1 LSHKQQKTPLMNTKN
16 LLLAT
21 VFGFTAMISFAQQ
34 PAKVWAQIT
43 DANAVP
49 FVNADGN
56 LVSNN
61 ASLNAVL
68 ETQEI
73 TSVQAALPASKQAK
87 LQRVYE
93 FSCACSL
100 SDLSASLEKVS
111 VVSGIENAPSYQVL
125 ATPND
130 YNLGLANNYALDL
143 INAQGAW
150 DLSTG
155 NSNIVLGISD
165 QNMSPNHSELL
176 GKVVHYDASNMATVT
191 HGNAVSILAAGNT
204 NNNNGLSSIG
214 YNSSIAFYQMNYN
227 EVIAASNAGIRVINI
242 SWSSGCF
249 YNQYE
254 QDAVTEAYDNGS
266 FIIAAAGNGVTCGSP
281 DALVYPAAYAHVF
294 SVTSIGSADNHEQ
307 YAGDASSTHQHNQMV
322 DLSAPGYGVAVAPA
336 DGWYINSSGTSYAAP
351 MVTGTVG
358 LMLAVN
364 PCLSTSNI
372 EMILKNSSVDINALN
387 PLYAGKIGAGR
398 LNAAAAVAMAQGFV
412 NEANFNATI
421 QGLCVSSSATVTLN
435 PSGAVAPY
443 TVTWSNGMTG
453 TQNSGLASGT
463 YQLTLTDALGC
474 TTDTTIFINAPTAV
488 QVNGVSSNV
497 QCFGQANGAIDVTV
511 MQGTPAYTYSWDNGA
526 TTEDLTNLAPGT
538 YRLVVVDGNGCSSI
552 TSYEIT
558 QPTEIVLSTSV
569 VDVTANNNGSID
581 LSIEGGEPAY
591 IIAWSNGA
599 VTEDQQNIA
608 AGTYNVTVFDAN
620 GCTASTQVVVNNNSV
635 SGIEEQ
641 NNATMNVYPNP
652 SNGASQVTWS
662 GAMTEINV
670 VDQNGRTIVQATIE
684 GTNSY
689 SLEGLSVGTYFVR
702 LANAEGIAGTQR
714 IVVL

>member
-1 LSHKQQKTPLMNTKN
+1 MKTKN
-16 LLLAT
+16 LLLAALL
-21 VFGFTAMISFAQQ
+21 GLASTATFAQESS
-34 PAKVWAQIT
+34 KVWAQIT
-43 DANAVP
+43 DASAVP
-49 FVNADGN
+49 FVNADGQ

-61 ASLNAVL
+61 NSLNAAIQQQGIVG
-68 ETQEI
+68 
-73 TSVQAALPASKQAK
+73 VRAALPASRQAK

-93 FSCACSL
+93 FTCACSVNAL
-100 SDLSASLEKVS
+100 SSALKEVN
-111 VVSGIENAPSYQVL
+111 VVEGIENAPNYQVL

-150 DLSTG
+150 DITTG

-165 QNMSPNHSELL
+165 QNISPNHSELV
-176 GKVVHYDASNMATVT
+176 GKIVHYDATNTTTPS
-191 HGNAVSILAAGNT
+191 HGNAVSVLAAGNT

-214 YNSSIAFYQMNYN
+214 YNSSIAFYQMDYN
-227 EVIAASNAGIRVINI
+227 QIIAASYTGIRVVNI
-242 SWSSGCF
+242 SWTSGCF

-254 QDAVTEAYDNGS
+254 QDAMTEVHNNGT
-266 FIIAAAGNGVTCGSP
+266 FIVAAAGNGNTCGTP

-294 SVTSIGSADNHEQ
+294 AVTSIGESDNHEQ
-307 YAGDASSTHQHNQMV
+307 WAGDPTSTHQHNQMV
-322 DLSAPGYGVAVAPA
+322 DLSAPGYGVAVVPM

-364 PCLSTSNI
+364 PCLSTANI

-412 NEANFNATI
+412 NQANFNASV

-511 MQGTPAYTYSWDNGA
+511 MQGTPNYTYTWDNGA
-526 TTEDLTNLAPGT
+526 TTEDLSNLAPGT
-538 YRLVVVDGNGCSSI
+538 YRLTVVDGNGCSST

-581 LSIEGGEPAY
+581 LSIAGGVPAY
-591 IIAWSNGA
+591 LIAWSNGA
-599 VTEDQQNIA
+599 VTEDLQNIA

-620 GCTASTQVVVNNNSV
+620 GCTASTEVIVNNNSV
-635 SGIEEQ
+635 NGIEEQ
-641 NNATMNVYPNP
+641 HGTAMNVYPNP

-662 GAMTEINV
+662 GAMNELNV
-670 VDQNGRTIVQATIE
+670 VDQNGRTILKATVE
-684 GTNSY
+684 GRNSY

>member
-1 LSHKQQKTPLMNTKN
+1 
-16 LLLAT
+16 
-21 VFGFTAMISFAQQ
+21 
-34 PAKVWAQIT
+34 IT
-43 DANAVP
+43 DASAVP
-49 FVNADGN
+49 FVNADGQ
-56 LVSNN
+56 LVSNHN
-61 ASLNAVL
+61 SLNAAIQQQGIV
-68 ETQEI
+68 E
-73 TSVQAALPASKQAK
+73 VRAALPASRQAK

-93 FSCACSL
+93 FTCACSVNAL
-100 SDLSASLEKVS
+100 SSALKEVN
-111 VVSGIENAPSYQVL
+111 VVEGIENAPNYQVL

-130 YNLGLANNYALDL
+130 YNLGYANNYALDL

-150 DLSTG
+150 DITTG

-165 QNMSPNHSELL
+165 QNISPNHSELV
-176 GKVVHYDASNMATVT
+176 GKIVHYDASNMATPT

-214 YNSSIAFYQMNYN
+214 YNSSIAFYQMDYN
-227 EVIAASNAGIRVINI
+227 QIIAASYTGIRVINI
-242 SWSSGCF
+242 SWTSGCF

-254 QDAVTEAYDNGS
+254 QDAMTEVHDNGT
-266 FIIAAAGNGVTCGSP
+266 FIVAAAGNGNTCGTP

-294 SVTSIGSADNHEQ
+294 AVTSIGESDNHEQ
-307 YAGDASSTHQHNQMV
+307 WAGDPTSTHQHNQMV

-364 PCLSTSNI
+364 PCLSTANI

-488 QVNGVSSNV
+488 QVNAVSSNV

>member
-1 LSHKQQKTPLMNTKN
+1 
-16 LLLAT
+16 
-21 VFGFTAMISFAQQ
+21 
-34 PAKVWAQIT
+34 
-43 DANAVP
+43 
-49 FVNADGN
+49 
-56 LVSNN
+56 
-61 ASLNAVL
+61 
-68 ETQEI
+68 
-73 TSVQAALPASKQAK
+73 
-87 LQRVYE
+87 
-93 FSCACSL
+93 
-100 SDLSASLEKVS
+100 
-111 VVSGIENAPSYQVL
+111 
-125 ATPND
+125 
-130 YNLGLANNYALDL
+130 
-143 INAQGAW
+143 
-150 DLSTG
+150 
-155 NSNIVLGISD
+155 
-165 QNMSPNHSELL
+165 MSPNHSELL
-176 GKVVHYDASNMATVT
+176 GKVVHYDASNVATVT

>member
-1 LSHKQQKTPLMNTKN
+1 MKTKN
-16 LLLAT
+16 LLLAALLGLT
-21 VFGFTAMISFAQQ
+21 SFTSFAQESS
-34 PAKVWAQIT
+34 KVWAQIT
-43 DANAVP
+43 DASAVP
-49 FVNADGN
+49 FVNADGQ
-56 LVSNN
+56 LVSNHN
-61 ASLNAVL
+61 SLNAAIQQQGIV
-68 ETQEI
+68 E
-73 TSVQAALPASKQAK
+73 VRAALPASRQAK

-93 FSCACSL
+93 FTCACSVNAL
-100 SDLSASLEKVS
+100 SSALKEVN
-111 VVSGIENAPSYQVL
+111 VVEGIENAPNYQVL

-130 YNLGLANNYALDL
+130 YNLGYANNYALDL

-150 DLSTG
+150 DITTG

-165 QNMSPNHSELL
+165 QNISPNHSELV
-176 GKVVHYDASNMATVT
+176 GKIVHYDASNMATPT

-214 YNSSIAFYQMNYN
+214 YNSSIAFYQMDYN
-227 EVIAASNAGIRVINI
+227 QIIAASYTGIRVVNI
-242 SWSSGCF
+242 SWTSGCF

-254 QDAVTEAYDNGS
+254 QDAMTEVHDNGT
-266 FIIAAAGNGVTCGSP
+266 FIVAAAGNGNTCGTP

-294 SVTSIGSADNHEQ
+294 AVTSIGESDNHEQ
-307 YAGDASSTHQHNQMV
+307 WAGDPTSTHQHNQMV

-364 PCLSTSNI
+364 PCLSTANI

-398 LNAAAAVAMAQGFV
+398 LNASAAVAMAQGFV

-488 QVNGVSSNV
+488 QVNAVSSNV

>member
-1 LSHKQQKTPLMNTKN
+1 MKTKN
-16 LLLAT
+16 LLLAALLGLT
-21 VFGFTAMISFAQQ
+21 SFTSFAQGSS
-34 PAKVWAQIT
+34 KVWAQIT
-43 DANAVP
+43 DASAVP
-49 FVNADGN
+49 FVNADGQ
-56 LVSNN
+56 LVSNHN
-61 ASLNAVL
+61 SLNAAIQQQGIV
-68 ETQEI
+68 E
-73 TSVQAALPASKQAK
+73 VRAALPASRQAK

-93 FSCACSL
+93 FTCACSVNAL
-100 SDLSASLEKVS
+100 SSALKEVN
-111 VVSGIENAPSYQVL
+111 VVEGIENAPNYQVL

-130 YNLGLANNYALDL
+130 YNLGYANNYALDL

-150 DLSTG
+150 DITTG

-165 QNMSPNHSELL
+165 QNISPNHSELV
-176 GKVVHYDASNMATVT
+176 GKIVHYDASNMATPT

-214 YNSSIAFYQMNYN
+214 YNSSIAFYQMDYN
-227 EVIAASNAGIRVINI
+227 QIIAASYTGIRVINI
-242 SWSSGCF
+242 SWTSGCF

-254 QDAVTEAYDNGS
+254 QDAMTEVHDNGT
-266 FIIAAAGNGVTCGSP
+266 FIVAAAGNGNTCGTP

-294 SVTSIGSADNHEQ
+294 AVTSIGESDNHEQ
-307 YAGDASSTHQHNQMV
+307 WAGDPTSTHQHNQMV

-364 PCLSTSNI
+364 PCLSTANI

-398 LNAAAAVAMAQGFV
+398 LNASAAVAMAQGFV

-488 QVNGVSSNV
+488 QVNAVSSNV

>member
-1 LSHKQQKTPLMNTKN
+1 MKTKN
-16 LLLAT
+16 LLLAALLGLT
-21 VFGFTAMISFAQQ
+21 SFTSFAQGSS
-34 PAKVWAQIT
+34 KVWAQIT
-43 DANAVP
+43 DASAVP
-49 FVNADGN
+49 FVNADGQ
-56 LVSNN
+56 LVSNHN
-61 ASLNAVL
+61 SLNAAIQQQGIV
-68 ETQEI
+68 E
-73 TSVQAALPASKQAK
+73 VRAALPASRQAK

-93 FSCACSL
+93 FTCACSVNAL
-100 SDLSASLEKVS
+100 SSALKEVN
-111 VVSGIENAPSYQVL
+111 VVEGIENAPNYQVL

-130 YNLGLANNYALDL
+130 YNLGYANNYALDL

-150 DLSTG
+150 DITTG

-165 QNMSPNHSELL
+165 QNISPNHSELV
-176 GKVVHYDASNMATVT
+176 GKIVHYDASNMATPT

-214 YNSSIAFYQMNYN
+214 YNSSIAFYQMDYN
-227 EVIAASNAGIRVINI
+227 QIIAASYTGIRVVNI
-242 SWSSGCF
+242 SWTSGCF

-254 QDAVTEAYDNGS
+254 QDAMTEVHDNGT
-266 FIIAAAGNGVTCGSP
+266 FIVAAAGNGNTCGTP

-294 SVTSIGSADNHEQ
+294 AVTSIGESDNHEQ
-307 YAGDASSTHQHNQMV
+307 WAGDPTSTHQHNQMV

-364 PCLSTSNI
+364 PCLSTANI

-488 QVNGVSSNV
+488 QVNAVSSNV

>member
-1 LSHKQQKTPLMNTKN
+1 MKTKN
-16 LLLAT
+16 LLLAALLGLT
-21 VFGFTAMISFAQQ
+21 SFTSFAQGSS
-34 PAKVWAQIT
+34 KVWAQIT
-43 DANAVP
+43 DASAVP
-49 FVNADGN
+49 FVNADGQ
-56 LVSNN
+56 LVSNHN
-61 ASLNAVL
+61 SLNAAIQQQGIV
-68 ETQEI
+68 E
-73 TSVQAALPASKQAK
+73 VRAALPASRQAK

-93 FSCACSL
+93 FTCACSVNAL
-100 SDLSASLEKVS
+100 SSALKEVN
-111 VVSGIENAPSYQVL
+111 VVEGIENAPNYQVL

-130 YNLGLANNYALDL
+130 YNLGYANNYALDL

-150 DLSTG
+150 DITTG

-165 QNMSPNHSELL
+165 QNISPNHSELV
-176 GKVVHYDASNMATVT
+176 GKIVHYDASNMATPT

-214 YNSSIAFYQMNYN
+214 YNSSIAFYQMDYN
-227 EVIAASNAGIRVINI
+227 QIIAASYTGIRVVNI
-242 SWSSGCF
+242 SWTSGCF

-254 QDAVTEAYDNGS
+254 QDAMTEVHDNGT
-266 FIIAAAGNGVTCGSP
+266 FIVAAAGNGNTCGTP

-294 SVTSIGSADNHEQ
+294 AVTSIGESDNHEQ
-307 YAGDASSTHQHNQMV
+307 WAGDPTSTHQHNQMV

-364 PCLSTSNI
+364 PCLSTANI

-398 LNAAAAVAMAQGFV
+398 LNASAAVAMAQGFV

-488 QVNGVSSNV
+488 QVNAVSSNV

>member
-1 LSHKQQKTPLMNTKN
+1 MKTKN

-49 FVNADGN
+49 FVNADGD

-61 ASLNAVL
+61 AALNAAI
-68 ETQEI
+68 QSQGI
-73 TSVQAALPASKQAK
+73 TSVTAALPASKQAK

-93 FSCACSL
+93 FSCGCSL
-100 SDLSASLEKVS
+100 NDLSASLEKVS

-150 DLSTG
+150 DISTG

-176 GKVVHYDASNMATVT
+176 GKVVHYDASNVATVT

-249 YNQYE
+249 FSQYE
-254 QDAVTEAYDNGS
+254 QDALTEVYDNGT
-266 FIIAAAGNGVTCGSP
+266 FIIAAAGNGITCGSP

-294 SVTSIGSADNHEQ
+294 SVTSIGSANNHEQ
-307 YAGDASSTHQHNQMV
+307 YAGDPTSTHQHNQMV
-322 DLSAPGYGVAVAPA
+322 DLSAPGYAVAIAPME
-336 DGWYINSSGTSYAAP
+336 GWYMNSSGTSFAAP
-351 MVTGTVG
+351 FVTGTVG
-358 LMLAVN
+358 LMLDVN
-364 PCLSTSNI
+364 PCLSNANI

-387 PLYAGKIGAGR
+387 PNYAGKIGAGR

-412 NEANFNATI
+412 SHVTFNATV

-435 PSGAVAPY
+435 PNGGVAPY
-443 TVTWSNGMTG
+443 TVAWSNGMTG
-453 TQNSGLASGT
+453 TQNSGLIAGT

-474 TTDTTIFINAPTAV
+474 TTDTTMIINTPAAV
-488 QVNGVSSNV
+488 QVNGVSTNV
-497 QCFGQANGAIDVTV
+497 QCFGQANGTIDVTV
-511 MQGTPAYTYSWDNGA
+511 LQGTPNYTYAWDNGA
-526 TTEDLTNLAPGT
+526 TTEDLSNLGAGV
-538 YRLVVVDGNGCSSI
+538 YRLTVVDGNGCTSQ

-558 QPTEIVLSTSV
+558 QPNALVLTATG

-581 LSIEGGEPAY
+581 LTIEGGVPAY
-591 IIAWSNGA
+591 LIAWSNGA
-599 VTEDQQNIA
+599 VTEDQNNLT
-608 AGTYNVTVFDAN
+608 AGTYDVTVFDAN
-620 GCTASTQVVVNNNSV
+620 GCTANAQVVLVDNSV

-641 NNATMNVYPNP
+641 NGAVMNVYPNP
-652 SNGASQVTWS
+652 SNGASQVTWN
-662 GAMTEINV
+662 GNMTEMSV
-670 VDQNGRTIVQATIE
+670 VDQNGREIVRENIE
-684 GTNSY
+684 GTNAF
-689 SLEGLSVGTYFVR
+689 SLQGLSVGTYFVR

>member
-1 LSHKQQKTPLMNTKN
+1 MKTKN
-16 LLLAT
+16 LLLAALLGLT
-21 VFGFTAMISFAQQ
+21 SFTSFAQGSS
-34 PAKVWAQIT
+34 KVWAQIT
-43 DANAVP
+43 DASAVP
-49 FVNADGN
+49 FVNADGQ
-56 LVSNN
+56 LVSNHN
-61 ASLNAVL
+61 SLNAAIQQQGIV
-68 ETQEI
+68 E
-73 TSVQAALPASKQAK
+73 VRAALPASRQAK

-93 FSCACSL
+93 FTCACSVNAL
-100 SDLSASLEKVS
+100 SSALKEVN
-111 VVSGIENAPSYQVL
+111 VVEGIENAPNYQVL

-130 YNLGLANNYALDL
+130 YNLGYANNYALDL

-150 DLSTG
+150 DITTG

-165 QNMSPNHSELL
+165 QNISPNHSELV
-176 GKVVHYDASNMATVT
+176 GKIVHYDASNMATPT

-214 YNSSIAFYQMNYN
+214 YNSSIAFYQMDYN
-227 EVIAASNAGIRVINI
+227 QIIAASYTGIRVVNI
-242 SWSSGCF
+242 SWTSGCF

-254 QDAVTEAYDNGS
+254 QDAMTEVHDNGT
-266 FIIAAAGNGVTCGSP
+266 FIVAAAGNGNTCGTP

-294 SVTSIGSADNHEQ
+294 AVTSIGESDNHEQ
-307 YAGDASSTHQHNQMV
+307 WAGDPSSTHQHNQMV

-364 PCLSTSNI
+364 PCLSTANI

-488 QVNGVSSNV
+488 QVNAVSSNV

>member
-1 LSHKQQKTPLMNTKN
+1 MKTKN
-16 LLLAT
+16 LLLAALLGLT
-21 VFGFTAMISFAQQ
+21 SFTSFAQGTS
-34 PAKVWAQIT
+34 KVWAQIT
-43 DANAVP
+43 DASAVP
-49 FVNADGN
+49 FVNADGQ
-56 LVSNN
+56 LVSNHN
-61 ASLNAVL
+61 SLNAAIQQQGIV
-68 ETQEI
+68 E
-73 TSVQAALPASKQAK
+73 VRAALPASRQAK

-93 FSCACSL
+93 FTCACSVN
-100 SDLSASLEKVS
+100 DLSSALKEVN
-111 VVSGIENAPSYQVL
+111 VVEGIENAPNYQVL
-125 ATPND
+125 TTPND
-130 YNLGLANNYALDL
+130 YNLGYANNYALDL

-150 DLSTG
+150 TITTG
-155 NSNIVLGISD
+155 NSNVVLGISD
-165 QNMSPNHSELL
+165 QNLSPNHSELM
-176 GKVVHYDASNMATVT
+176 GKIVHYDASNMATPT

-214 YNSSIAFYQMNYN
+214 YNSSIAFYQMDYN
-227 EVIAASNAGIRVINI
+227 QVIAASYTGIRVINI

-254 QDAVTEAYDNGS
+254 QDAMTEVHDNGT
-266 FIIAAAGNGVTCGSP
+266 FIVAAAGNGNTCGTP

-294 SVTSIGSADNHEQ
+294 AVTSIGETDNHEQ
-307 YAGDASSTHQHNQMV
+307 WAGDPTSTHQHNQMV

-364 PCLSTSNI
+364 PCLSTANI

-421 QGLCVSSSATVTLN
+421 QGLCASSSATVTLN

-453 TQNSGLASGT
+453 TQNSGLVSGT

-511 MQGTPAYTYSWDNGA
+511 MQGTPAYTYSWDHGA

>member
-1 LSHKQQKTPLMNTKN
+1 MKTKN
-16 LLLAT
+16 LLLAALLGLT
-21 VFGFTAMISFAQQ
+21 SFTSFAQESS
-34 PAKVWAQIT
+34 KVWAQIT
-43 DANAVP
+43 DASAVP
-49 FVNADGN
+49 FVNADGQ
-56 LVSNN
+56 LVSNHN
-61 ASLNAVL
+61 SLNAAIQQQGIV
-68 ETQEI
+68 E
-73 TSVQAALPASKQAK
+73 VRAALPASRQAK

-93 FSCACSL
+93 FTCACSVNAL
-100 SDLSASLEKVS
+100 SSALKEVN
-111 VVSGIENAPSYQVL
+111 VVEGIENAPNYQVL

-130 YNLGLANNYALDL
+130 YNLGYANNYALDL

-150 DLSTG
+150 DITTG

-165 QNMSPNHSELL
+165 QNISPNHSELV
-176 GKVVHYDASNMATVT
+176 GKIVHYDASNMATPT

-214 YNSSIAFYQMNYN
+214 YNSSIAFYQMDYN
-227 EVIAASNAGIRVINI
+227 QIIAASYTGIRVVNI
-242 SWSSGCF
+242 SWTSGCF

-254 QDAVTEAYDNGS
+254 QDAMTEVHDNGT
-266 FIIAAAGNGVTCGSP
+266 FIVAAAGNGNTCGTP

-294 SVTSIGSADNHEQ
+294 AVTSIGESDNHEQ
-307 YAGDASSTHQHNQMV
+307 WAGDPSSTHQHNQMV

-364 PCLSTSNI
+364 PCLSTANI